1 LKSTGKIMDKIIVYS
16 AINTKI
22 RILEREFL
30 KRQDYLNL
38 LKMFSV
44 AETASYLKENTPYR
58 KLLAEIKT
66 DIVSRRNIEDIL
78 TLNMVTNIDK
88 LIYYFRGDY
97 KKLVR
102 SLCIKYEIEDLK
114 VLARI
119 IFNGKESGEIGKPL
133 SFLGKYS
140 QMEPEQLYKAKTIR
154 DLIYSL
160 KGSEFFEFLIPLND
174 GRRENLFR
182 FEMALDTSYFNIIQ
196 SRRLKIFSA
205 DRYLIKKWEGLLAD
219 LYNIQWIYRG
229 KKFYQLSP
237 EELLNYTINFG
248 DKLTYKDRQKM
259 CYAKS
264 LEEFFQMTLNSV
276 YGFLFKK
283 EEISTDIYMERR
295 INRFIFYKLKLL
307 SRKFPLSIIQTI
319 AYIWKAELEIK
330 DIISIIESIRYNL
343 SSEEAKKFLVKVA

>member
-1 LKSTGKIMDKIIVYS
+1 MDRVIVYS

-22 RILEREFL
+22 KVLERDFL

-38 LKMFSV
+38 LKMDSV
-44 AETASYLKENTPYR
+44 SKAAGYLKENTSYG
-58 KLLAEIKT
+58 KFLENINLDT
-66 DIVSRRNIEDIL
+66 VSRRDIEEIL
-78 TLNMVTNIDK
+78 KRNMITIVDK
-88 LIYYFRGDY
+88 LLYYFRGDY
-97 KKLVR
+97 KILIR
-102 SLCIKYEIEDLK
+102 SLYIRYEIEDLK
-114 VLARI
+114 NLARS
-119 IFNGKESGEIGKPL
+119 IFNGDEKIEKPL

-140 QMEPEQLYKAKTIR
+140 QIEPEKLYQAKTIR
-154 DLIYSL
+154 DLIYL
-160 KGSEFFEFLIPLND
+160 LEGSEFFEFLIPLVD

-196 SRRLKIFSA
+196 SRRLNIFPI

-248 DKLTYKDRQKM
+248 DKLTYKERQKM
-259 CYAKS
+259 CYAVN
-264 LEEFFQMTLNSV
+264 LEDLYQMTLNSV

-295 INRFIFYKLKLL
+295 INRFTFYQLMLLK
-307 SRKFPLSIIQTI
+307 RKFPLSIMQVI
-319 AYIWKAELEIK
+319 AFVWKLELEIR
-330 DIISIIESIRYNL
+330 DIIAIIESIRYNL
-343 SSEEAKKFLVKVA
+343 SREEAKKFLIKVT